1 MKDLPYYR
9 MWVKDFDTNEAVR
22 SLNLAEA
29 GLFLFALNHAWI
41 NDGIPESENEIGR
54 ILKLT
59 VRQMKQLWPRVS
71 LCFYSDGKGR
81 LRNKRQEEERVNA
94 TKKSKQASDAVAERE
109 RKRLIEK
116 ASSDDRPMG
125 FRSSSD
131 DLRART
137 RADSDSVV
145 DSVSDKNE
153 IPLVSVS
160 QSEWPITAA
169 EIRKHDSACDDFFV
183 LKLVQATVQACIS
196 DDKIPPGEVEKITD
210 DLIADAVRESFEKYT
225 GRNGHGTG
233 LLLTRVP
240 QIVKNWAK
248 EPG

>member
-9 MWVKDFDTNEAVR
+9 MWVKDFDTNEHVR
-22 SLNLAEA
+22 ALNLAEA

-41 NDGIPESENEIGR
+41 NDGLPGSEYEIGR

-59 VRQMKQLWPRVS
+59 VRQMKQHWPRVA
-71 LCFYSDGKGR
+71 LCFFDDGNGR
-81 LRNKRQEEERVNA
+81 LRNKRQEEERLNA

-109 RKRLIEK
+109 RKRIGR
-116 ASSDDRPMG
+116 SSDDVSG
-125 FRSSSD
+125 D
-131 DLRART
+131 HLRARA

-145 DSVSDKNE
+145 DSVSENKE
-153 IPLVSVS
+153 IPLAPIS
-160 QSEWPITAA
+160 QSEWPITAS
-169 EIRKHDSACDDFFV
+169 EIRKHDPACDDIFV

-210 DLIADAVRESFEKYT
+210 DLMGDAVRESFEKYT

-233 LLLTRVP
+233 LLLSRVP
-240 QIVKNWAK
+240 QIVRNWAK
-248 EPG
+248 EAD